1 MQNLTNALKEKIE
14 ENLQDSIF
22 AELYEQHVQA
32 KFYRTFNQISETQI
46 EKDLLNFNT
55 KFNEVLC
62 MQ

>member
-14 ENLQDSIF
+14 ENLQDPIF

-32 KFYRTFNQISETQI
+32 KFYRTFNRISETQI